1 MPTGSLRAAYHVN
14 AIGNR
19 LDARLVKREPVE
31 KRSRDPSGARLGD
44 IVSVGGQNRGNLGP
58 DRCSHK
64 LEGAVLL
71 LGRGQRQHLGS
82 RARTA
87 ADLAHGGG
95 NIARSLNA
103 FKRSRHI
110 CQKTHENPCPGALSY
125 HVVHAPA
132 RSARPVPGRAGRGV
146 AKDPWG

>member
-1 MPTGSLRAAYHVN
+1 
-14 AIGNR
+14 
-19 LDARLVKREPVE
+19 
-31 KRSRDPSGARLGD
+31 
-44 IVSVGGQNRGNLGP
+44 
-58 DRCSHK
+58 
-64 LEGAVLL
+64 L

-87 ADLAHGGG
+87 ANLAHGGG

-110 CQKTHENPCPGALSY
+110 CQKTHENPRPGALSY

-146 AKDPWG
+146 ANTPGDNVDNKPAHATDQLTYTLKWQGGGVRRR